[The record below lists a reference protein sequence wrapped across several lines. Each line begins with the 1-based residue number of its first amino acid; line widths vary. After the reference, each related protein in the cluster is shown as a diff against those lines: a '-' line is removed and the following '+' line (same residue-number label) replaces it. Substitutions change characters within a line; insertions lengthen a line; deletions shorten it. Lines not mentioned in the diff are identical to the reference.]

1 MDAVHSESP
10 SYPRTM
16 SIGAFRALRESF
28 PPPQVLDVRRNA
40 AFESDPAVIPGS
52 VRCAPEDVGA
62 IAGSLEPW
70 RPVVAVCVY
79 GHEVSRN
86 AATELAARG
95 YDARS
100 LDEGIDGWRSAGGPT
115 VAWRA
120 PTRWVTRERP
130 KIDRIACPWLVRRFV
145 DPSARF
151 FYVPPAE
158 VLSFADARSATP
170 YDVPDVDY
178 SHRGGECSFDA
189 FVRRHGLDDP
199 ALSRLAAIVR
209 GADTGALYLAAEAA
223 GLLAV
228 SLGLSR
234 IFADDHAMLR
244 FGMLVYDA
252 LYARCR
258 DAAGETHGW
267 NPGALRAAAGIA

>member
-95 YDARS
+95 CDARS
-100 LDEGIDGWRSAGGPT
+100 LDEGDSAAAATARSSRRAARSKRTVPSPT
-115 VAWRA
+115 RA
-120 PTRWVTRERP
+120 PGPNTQRANCASAASPTRRYTWWRHP
-130 KIDRIACPWLVRRFV
+130 P
-145 DPSARF
+145 
-151 FYVPPAE
+151 PPAIE
-158 VLSFADARSATP
+158 PISP
-170 YDVPDVDY
+170 P
-178 SHRGGECSFDA
+178 
-189 FVRRHGLDDP
+189 
-199 ALSRLAAIVR
+199 
-209 GADTGALYLAAEAA
+209 
-223 GLLAV
+223 
-228 SLGLSR
+228 
-234 IFADDHAMLR
+234 
-244 FGMLVYDA
+244 
-252 LYARCR
+252 
-258 DAAGETHGW
+258 
-267 NPGALRAAAGIA
+267 

>member
-95 YDARS
+95 CDARS
-100 LDEGIDGWRSAGGPT
+100 LDEGIAGWRAAGGPHVIT
-115 VAWRA
+115 V
-120 PTRWVTRERP
+120 VHL
-130 KIDRIACPWLVRRFV
+130 IVVHDHLVG
-145 DPSARF
+145 
-151 FYVPPAE
+151 AE
-158 VLSFADARSATP
+158 VLGVCVRQHLLP
-170 YDVPDVDY
+170 EDVVLGLVRV
-178 SHRGGECSFDA
+178 SHRALIAGDGGQHAQD
-189 FVRRHGLDDP
+189 GDQ
-199 ALSRLAAIVR
+199 
-209 GADTGALYLAAEAA
+209 GAQRY
-223 GLLAV
+223 
-228 SLGLSR
+228 
-234 IFADDHAMLR
+234 F
-244 FGMLVYDA
+244 
-252 LYARCR
+252 
-258 DAAGETHGW
+258 
-267 NPGALRAAAGIA
+267 